1 MPRGLVLIILSGWL
15 VGLMVVANYFVKYG
29 NLFNVNIK
37 LIIIFLVLSF
47 RVKRLIRFYYFFEAV
62 LLPVFLLV
70 MG

>member
-47 RVKRLIRFYYFFEAV
+47 RVKRLIRFYYFNIISRYSFTR
-62 LLPVFLLV
+62 
-70 MG
+70 